1 MVSVNFKKLKS
12 DGRYNWQH
20 LVLVSKCRYR
30 VFRQQ
35 KTIDCVKKAFSE
47 VEERFGFRIKEMGFG
62 EDFAHI
68 HMIVDVPS
76 IFSMSETLQIFKSHS
91 ASKIFQEIPNFLKR
105 YPKKEFWS
113 GKTSAKARWVWRVA
127 ENAAPQ
133 VPAIIIDKVPGH
145 PQIQRI
151 SCADP

>member
-1 MVSVNFKKLKS
+1 MVSVNFKKLKTG
-12 DGRYNWQH
+12 GRYNWQH

-35 KTIDCVKKAFSE
+35 KTIDCVKQAFKE
-47 VEERFGFRIKEMGFG
+47 IEEKFGFKIKEMGFG
-62 EDFAHI
+62 EDFAHV

-113 GKTSAKARWVWRVA
+113 GYKYNGSVGPMTEATVKDYIQKQDIQQKTLT
-127 ENAAPQ
+127 EFQ
-133 VPAIIIDKVPGH
+133 
-145 PQIQRI
+145 
-151 SCADP
+151 